1 VEDMASYTT
10 GNILQSWEHFWGT
23 LPEKWKS
30 DFAEHPAVLKILKYP
45 DEWIEIAI
53 SKNRKLDDAL
63 QYLVENEKTIEPIPY
78 HSQTTESDEMIDNL
92 TKTIRNSTHNPIPS
106 DDWWRDQA

>member
-1 VEDMASYTT
+1 MASYTASDVL
-10 GNILQSWEHFWGT
+10 NLWEQSWGA

-53 SKNRKLDDAL
+53 SRNRKLDDAL

-92 TKTIRNSTHNPIPS
+92 TKTIRNGSGSTIPP
-106 DDWWRDQA
+106 DDWWRDQV